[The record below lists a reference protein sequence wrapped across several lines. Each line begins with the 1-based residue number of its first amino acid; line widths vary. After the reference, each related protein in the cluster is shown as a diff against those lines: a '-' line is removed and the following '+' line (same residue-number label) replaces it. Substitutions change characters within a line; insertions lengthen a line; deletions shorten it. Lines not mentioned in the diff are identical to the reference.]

1 MATEIE
7 KYGDKKSRRLE
18 QGDVNRLSKFTG
30 WCLYWTYSK
39 ACDILRVPPSVYI

>member
-18 QGDVNRLSKFTG
+18 QGDVNRLGKFTV
-30 WCLYWTYSK
+30 WRLCWTYSK
-39 ACDILRVPPSVYI
+39 ACDILRVPLSVCI